1 MEVGHKVYQILCVP
15 VPELELG
22 LHNGSGTQS
31 IGGYQAHIVPVPG
44 RLGFSV
50 RVTQDWNAISVEG
63 YTIGL
68 LQLRTARRISFC
80 NPLLHRSVESLDH
93 LLF

>member
-1 MEVGHKVYQILCVP
+1 MYQILCVS
-15 VPELELG
+15 VPELLELW

-31 IGGYQAHIVPVPG
+31 VGYQAHTVTVPG
-44 RLGFSV
+44 RLGFRV
-50 RVTQDWNAISVEG
+50 RVTQDWNAISVAG
-63 YTIGL
+63 YTIEL
-68 LQLRTARRISFC
+68 LQLRTAPRISFC